1 MADKNDT
8 VWVVTGANRG
18 IGLEFIVQ
26 ILAMPDTSVV
36 AGVRTPEKAI
46 DLQKLADKHGDRL
59 HIVKLDLANIETITA
74 AVEVIEKLQK
84 NGVDFL
90 VNNAGVLG
98 SFSHIRDQDIEDMKA
113 VLLTNVVGT
122 FAVTKAFLPLLK
134 QGRMKTILNISSD
147 AGCLTQNASFLH
159 DDSQSDAAMALS
171 YRTSKVALNMGGS
184 RYYDKADM
192 LVILMLLPSANVTH
206 LP

>member
-1 MADKNDT
+1 MADKNET

-26 ILAMPDTSVV
+26 ILAMPDTLVV
-36 AGVRTPEKAI
+36 AGVRTPEKAT
-46 DLQKLADKHGDRL
+46 DLQKLVDKHGDRL
-59 HIVKLDLANIETITA
+59 HIVKLDLANTETITRSNWYQAESAKQA
-74 AVEVIEKLQK
+74 AVEVIEKFHK

-98 SFSHIRDQDIEDMKA
+98 SFSHIKDQEIDDMKA

-147 AGCLTQNASFLH
+147 AGCLTQNA
-159 DDSQSDAAMALS
+159 
-171 YRTSKVALNMGGS
+171 
-184 RYYDKADM
+184 
-192 LVILMLLPSANVTH
+192 
-206 LP
+206 